1 MYRILPIVA
10 ATISLCVSCR
20 TGSGNVHPAPMRIGV
35 FDARPDTLPNRM
47 TYIGHIGSN
56 YESVVQPRISGYLT
70 AALFNSGMPVHK
82 GQLIFR
88 IDGKTQ
94 QANMLSAKAALE
106 SARAR
111 AIEAKNNYERA
122 VPLVAI
128 DAISQS
134 QFDQYTAEYMA
145 AEASVSSAE
154 QALSNAEL
162 ELGYADIYAAIDGII
177 SSTDAHVGDFVGPG
191 TQFST
196 LTTIQNV
203 DTVGVNLSIPM
214 KQYLEYSGRK
224 TFTYDNRG
232 LLSDIALY
240 LADGTRYP
248 IGGEYNYTKTNISDS
263 MGTIIIV
270 VSFPNPD
277 YSLKAGQF
285 ARVCANV
292 GRGTPCVVVPQRC
305 ISQTQNLNSV
315 WVIRPDSTA
324 EFREV
329 TLGGTYGSLWTVTD
343 GLSAGESVAV
353 DGVLKLRNG
362 MKVVPVK
369 NADYE

>member
-1 MYRILPIVA
+1 
-10 ATISLCVSCR
+10 
-20 TGSGNVHPAPMRIGV
+20 MRIETYA
-35 FDARPDTLPNRM
+35 ARLDTIPNRK
-47 TYIGHIGSN
+47 TYIGHIGAN

-70 AALFNSGMPVHK
+70 AALFKSGMPVHK

-94 QANMLSAKAALE
+94 RANMLSAKAALE

-111 AIEAKNNYERA
+111 AIEARNNYERA
-122 VPLVAI
+122 IPLAGI
-128 DAISQS
+128 NAISRS
-134 QFDQYTAEYMA
+134 QLDQYTAEYIA
-145 AEASVSSAE
+145 AEASVRSAE
-154 QALSNAEL
+154 QTLSNAEL
-162 ELGYADIYAAIDGII
+162 ELGYADIHAAIDGII
-177 SSTDAHVGDFVGPG
+177 SSTEAHVGDFVGPG
-191 TQFST
+191 TQFSS

-214 KQYLEYSGRK
+214 QQYLEYSGRK

-232 LLSDIALY
+232 LLSDIELY

-248 IGGEYNYTKTNISDS
+248 AAGRYNYTKTNIADS

-285 ARVCANV
+285 ARVCTNV

-305 ISQTQNLNSV
+305 ISQTQNVNSV

-329 TLGGTYGSLWTVTD
+329 TLGDTYGEMWAVTG
-343 GLSAGESVAV
+343 GLSDGERVAGY
-353 DGVLKLRNG
+353 GGLKLRNG
-362 MKVVPVK
+362 MKVIPVK
-369 NADYE
+369 NDDDE

>member
-1 MYRILPIVA
+1 MYKILSIVV

-20 TGSGNVHPAPMRIGV
+20 TVDGQDRPTPMRIETFEV
-35 FDARPDTLPNRM
+35 LSDTLPNRK

-70 AALFNSGMPVHK
+70 AALFSSGMPVHK

-94 QANMLSAKAALE
+94 RANMLSAKAALE

-122 VPLVAI
+122 VPLVGI

-145 AEASVSSAE
+145 AEAAVNSAE

-177 SSTDAHVGDFVGPG
+177 SSTDAHIGDFVGPG

-214 KQYLEYSGRK
+214 QQYLEYSGRK

-232 LLSDIALY
+232 LLSDIVLY

-248 IGGEYNYTKTNISDS
+248 IDGMYNYTKTNISDS

-292 GRGTPCVVVPQRC
+292 GRGTPCVMVPQRC
-305 ISQTQNLNSV
+305 INQTQNVNSV

-329 TLGGTYGSLWTVTD
+329 SLGGTYGGMWAVTD
-343 GLSAGESVAV
+343 GLSAGEEVALY
-353 DGVLKLRNG
+353 GSLKLRNG
-362 MKVVPVK
+362 MKVIPVK
-369 NADYE
+369 NSDYE